1 MKQIRDGFLIA
12 AMSILSLAQ
21 SGCGVSD
28 RPVLGLVTGSV
39 MLDNQP
45 VAGVSVT
52 FQPDKGRPAIGKTD
66 KNGDF
71 QLMYMPETPG
81 CKVGPCRVEIGYGE
95 GEDEGVEMEGD
106 DVVQTPDD
114 SGKKGIPARYNTET
128 ELKAEVKPGENV
140 FDFDLKS

>member
-1 MKQIRDGFLIA
+1 MKQIRTGFLIV
-12 AMSILSLAQ
+12 AMSTLSLAL

-28 RPVLGLVTGSV
+28 RPVLGLVTGTV

-45 VAGVSVT
+45 VAGISVT

-66 KNGDF
+66 EHGDF
-71 QLMYMPETPG
+71 KLMYMPETPG

-106 DVVQTPDD
+106 DVVQTPGD
-114 SGKKGIPARYNTET
+114 SGKKTIPARYNTET
-128 ELKAEVKPGENV
+128 ELKAEVKAGENV

>member
-1 MKQIRDGFLIA
+1 MKQVRDGFLIA

-66 KNGDF
+66 ENGDF
-71 QLMYMPETPG
+71 QLMYMPKTPG
-81 CKVGPCRVEIGYGE
+81 CKVGHCRVEIGYGE
-95 GEDEGVEMEGD
+95 EEDEGVEMEAD
-106 DVVQTPDD
+106 DVVQTPDS
-114 SGKKGIPARYNTET
+114 SGTKELPARYNTES
-128 ELKAEVKPGENV
+128 ELEVDVKPGENV